1 MPNAITTTIGDLV
14 RSMATMTPRRAA
26 DEPSHRPV
34 PSAGLGT
41 GPGTLDLI
49 AGELARARR
58 HERPFSVLHIS
69 RDGTLYGSTERAAQV
84 IRASLRECDRME
96 TDGSGIAILLTETDA
111 VGAAMCAERI
121 AASIGIDARLVR
133 RASFPEDG
141 VTSGA
146 LCAFLEGRVDVLPAR
161 SDLPTGRRP
170 DVVASSLH

>member
-1 MPNAITTTIGDLV
+1 
-14 RSMATMTPRRAA
+14 MTPRRAA
-26 DEPSHRPV
+26 DEPSHHSV

-41 GPGTLDLI
+41 GLGTLDLI

-69 RDGTLYGSTERAAQV
+69 PAGTLNGSTEHAALE
-84 IRASLRECDRME
+84 IRSSLRECDRME

-111 VGAAMCAERI
+111 VGAISCVERI
-121 AASIGIDARLVR
+121 AASIGIEARLVR
-133 RASFPEDG
+133 RASFPDDG

-146 LCAFLEGRVDVLPAR
+146 LCALLEGRVDELPAP
-161 SDLPTGRRP
+161 SDLPTGRGS